1 MSAEIEVRYQPSSRF
16 AHVPL
21 TVLTAP
27 VSPQAKALWAALASY
42 AWNTGSCFPSQATLA
57 TMLSVDERTIRRWT
71 RELEQVGMVATEH
84 RDARKSIVYTLSETP
99 ASVSGVENYGGADVR
114 STPASVSAEEQQ
126 GEEQQGVCSVEPSTE
141 DDRMISSMP
150 VVAGASAQAGAGT
163 GGPPQLS
170 LVTEDEPVPKVVR
183 HPVTV
188 GRRKVTDAE
197 HDLCDAILTHFNA
210 AAGTRYSSVEF
221 REKVIRRIREH
232 PEMTAADH
240 EAVIDRVFANPWWT
254 DTPSPA
260 VIYGNA
266 SIFERSIQTSTV
278 VKKTKGERTWDMLRD
293 MHAKAEAGEAW

>member
-1 MSAEIEVRYQPSSRF
+1 MTGHNQKRVCVDEPSAED
-16 AHVPL
+16 H
-21 TVLTAP
+21 
-27 VSPQAKALWAALASY
+27 
-42 AWNTGSCFPSQATLA
+42 
-57 TMLSVDERTIRRWT
+57 
-71 RELEQVGMVATEH
+71 QV
-84 RDARKSIVYTLSETP
+84 
-99 ASVSGVENYGGADVR
+99 
-114 STPASVSAEEQQ
+114 
-126 GEEQQGVCSVEPSTE
+126 
-141 DDRMISSMP
+141 ISSMP

-188 GRRKVTDAE
+188 AKRKVADAE